1 MKNMNLISEKQ
12 MCEKSII
19 EREDFA
25 RLFKTHYD
33 QLPEQF
39 LSGID
44 RVNTSYHEADKKELA
59 EYVLYILKLLN
70 TPELAR
76 STEEN
81 FETWSRGWNENLQ
94 SILQSG
100 IALEKLKAKYFRGS
114 KFFRYDNKLIIPE
127 NNDIE
132 YDLFVLSR
140 YIIFSKYL
148 SGYKNIYEFG
158 CGSCQN
164 LLMLSEMFPS
174 KKIYG
179 LDWVE
184 PSVKIAK
191 KLSETLDRN
200 IEGFLFDMLNPSP
213 DIVLKPNS
221 AAITIHSLEQLGQS
235 YDKLLSF
242 IIAAKPDI
250 VVNYEPI
257 LEFYDEDNLLDYLA
271 LLYSS
276 KRNYLSGYL
285 TALRELEKQNKIEI
299 LQAYRPYLG
308 GIIHEASLI
317 VWRPL

>member
-1 MKNMNLISEKQ
+1 LNLILRKQ
-12 MCEKSII
+12 MCEKRII
-19 EREDFA
+19 GREDFA
-25 RLFKTHYD
+25 CMFKTNHD

-39 LSGID
+39 LSGLD
-44 RVNTSYHEADKKELA
+44 QVNTSYREADKEELA

-70 TPELAR
+70 TPEVVR
-76 STEEN
+76 STEQN
-81 FETWSRGWNENLQ
+81 FQAWNRGWDENLQ
-94 SILQSG
+94 SILQDG
-100 IALEKLKAKYFRGS
+100 IDLQNLKANYFRGS
-114 KFFRYDNKLIIPE
+114 KFFRYDNKLTIPE

-132 YDLFVLSR
+132 YDLFVHSR

-148 SGYKNIYEFG
+148 CEYENIYEFG

-164 LLMLSEMFPS
+164 LLMLSDMFPS
-174 KKIYG
+174 KRLYG

-191 KLSETLDRN
+191 KLSETLGRN
-200 IEGFLFDMLNPSP
+200 IQAFIFDMLNPSP

-221 AAITIHSLEQLGQS
+221 AVITIHALEQLGQR

-271 LLYSS
+271 LLYSR

-317 VWRPL
+317 IWRPLEKA

>member
-1 MKNMNLISEKQ
+1 MFNVSCEELPAAFYEKLYNVDTDYKFANKHELEEYIFKVLKLINSNNIQRTLKQNLQTWEKGWSENL
-12 MCEKSII
+12 S
-19 EREDFA
+19 
-25 RLFKTHYD
+25 
-33 QLPEQF
+33 F
-39 LSGID
+39 LSQKNIIS
-44 RVNTSYHEADKKELA
+44 VEA
-59 EYVLYILKLLN
+59 LK
-70 TPELAR
+70 P
-76 STEEN
+76 
-81 FETWSRGWNENLQ
+81 
-94 SILQSG
+94 
-100 IALEKLKAKYFRGS
+100 KYFRGS
-114 KFFRYDNKLIIPE
+114 RFLRFNKELIVSDNL
-127 NNDIE
+127 NIE

-148 SGYKNIYEFG
+148 SDYVNIYEFG

-164 LLMLSEMFPS
+164 LLMLSDLFPS
-174 KKIYG
+174 KKLYG
-179 LDWVE
+179 LDWVK
-184 PSVKIAK
+184 PSIKIAK
-191 KLSETLDRN
+191 KLSETLDKN
-200 IEGFLFDMLNPSP
+200 IEGFIFDMLNPSP

-221 AAITIHSLEQLGQS
+221 AVITIHSLEQLGQS

-317 VWRPL
+317 IWRPL

>member
-1 MKNMNLISEKQ
+1 MKNMNLISEKK
-12 MCEKSII
+12 MCEKRTI
-19 EREDFA
+19 ELDDFA
-25 RLFKTHYD
+25 RMFKTNHD

-39 LSGID
+39 LSRLD
-44 RVNTSYHEADKKELA
+44 VVNRSYHEANKKEFA
-59 EYVLYILKLLN
+59 EYVLYILKFLN
-70 TPELAR
+70 MSELVR
-76 STEEN
+76 SPEEN
-81 FETWSRGWNENLQ
+81 FNAWNMGWNENLQ
-94 SILQSG
+94 SILQG
-100 IALEKLKAKYFRGS
+100 EIDLQKLKAKYFRGS

-148 SGYKNIYEFG
+148 CEYENIYEFG

-164 LLMLSEMFPS
+164 LFMLSEMFPS
-174 KKIYG
+174 KNIFG

-191 KLSETLDRN
+191 KLSETLDKN
-200 IEGFLFDMLNPSP
+200 IEGFIFDMLNPSP

-221 AAITIHSLEQLGQS
+221 AVITIHSLEQLGEKH
-235 YDKLLSF
+235 DKLLSY
-242 IIAAKPDI
+242 ITAAKPDI

-257 LEFYDEDNLLDYLA
+257 IEFYDEDNLLDYLA
-271 LLYSS
+271 LLYSK

-285 TALRELEKQNKIEI
+285 TALRKLEKQNKIEI

-317 VWRPL
+317 IWRPL

>member
-1 MKNMNLISEKQ
+1 MVEKR
-12 MCEKSII
+12 II
-19 EREDFA
+19 EREDFS
-25 RLFKTHYD
+25 RMFKIHYD

-59 EYVLYILKLLN
+59 EYILYILKLLN
-70 TPELAR
+70 TPEVAR
-76 STEEN
+76 SMEEN
-81 FETWSRGWNENLQ
+81 FQAWNKGWDENLQ

-100 IALEKLKAKYFRGS
+100 IDLEILKAKYFRGS
-114 KFFRYDNKLIIPE
+114 QFFRYDNKLIIPE

-148 SGYKNIYEFG
+148 CEYENIYEFG

-164 LLMLSEMFPS
+164 LLMLSDMFPS
-174 KKIYG
+174 KRLYG

-184 PSVKIAK
+184 PSVKIAQ

-200 IEGFLFDMLNPSP
+200 IEGFIFDMLNPSP

-221 AAITIHSLEQLGQS
+221 AVTTIHSLEQLGEKH
-235 YDKLLSF
+235 DKLLSF

-276 KRNYLSGYL
+276 KRNYLSGYM

-299 LQAYRPYLG
+299 LQAYRPFLG

-317 VWRPL
+317 IWRPL